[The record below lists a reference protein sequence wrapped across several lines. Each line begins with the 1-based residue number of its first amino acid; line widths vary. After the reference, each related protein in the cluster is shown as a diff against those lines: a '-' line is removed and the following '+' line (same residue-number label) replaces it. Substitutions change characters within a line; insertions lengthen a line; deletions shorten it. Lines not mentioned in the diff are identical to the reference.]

1 MSQLVIRPGRNAAR
15 QAKKLK
21 EIRKVKN
28 AIQWHERERKKRQEL
43 KQDRWDSKQAVLQ
56 RILWENE
63 HVTRVRKRALA
74 NAKEDWKL
82 GPLRPNRAIGP
93 DAEKYGALKGAQI
106 QKPEIPVRTQ
116 KNRNAVR
123 ERKGLELEYPLVV
136 DDKKYFPIVK
146 DDRVVILK
154 GKDAGK
160 IGVVQELVP
169 RTHDVVI
176 KDMNMQYFDTA
187 VFSAAAE
194 GMGPKVEN
202 ALPMPLDH
210 VRLVVPAEVQ
220 RGGKKCFEDIVVE
233 KIFMERHTTGIDP
246 YTGTDYGD
254 SEIPEAH
261 QYDPRTGLPIFHRYI
276 AGTRQRL
283 EWPWEREEESQHVD
297 NPKEPATDKQTW
309 FKKAVANISQPLT
322 SLNRWRSKN
331 NEDRA
336 QQDASRNLAAANI
349 EDKFA
354 EIQRMEQ
361 ERFKAA
367 APKSMDS
374 DRPGAYSVDTT
385 RNIVEGSESM
395 AYTLVAPP
403 FPDTLGEE
411 LRGDI
416 HEFSIKSKK
425 EKDPDAPRPIK
436 IARHSEQGVL
446 AREIAKQQQRA
457 ADAMKTPMQLRW
469 ELEHQKKLQS
479 QKEKP
484 FVDQETLLAALG
496 QHMQKSATKPYLG
509 KKQMPG
515 QTADLD

>member
-1 MSQLVIRPGRNAAR
+1 MFN
-15 QAKKLK
+15 
-21 EIRKVKN
+21 
-28 AIQWHERERKKRQEL
+28 
-43 KQDRWDSKQAVLQ
+43 
-56 RILWENE
+56 
-63 HVTRVRKRALA
+63 
-74 NAKEDWKL
+74 
-82 GPLRPNRAIGP
+82 
-93 DAEKYGALKGAQI
+93 
-106 QKPEIPVRTQ
+106 
-116 KNRNAVR
+116 
-123 ERKGLELEYPLVV
+123 
-136 DDKKYFPIVK
+136 
-146 DDRVVILK
+146 
-154 GKDAGK
+154 
-160 IGVVQELVP
+160 
-169 RTHDVVI
+169 
-176 KDMNMQYFDTA
+176 
-187 VFSAAAE
+187 AAAE

-202 ALPMPLDH
+202 AVPMPLDY

-220 RGGKKCFEDIVVE
+220 RGSKKCFEDVVVE

-254 SEIPEAH
+254 NEIPEAH

-283 EWPWEREEESQHVD
+283 EWPWEREEEIEDVGIT
-297 NPKEPATDKQTW
+297 KEPETGKQTW
-309 FKKAVANISQPLT
+309 LGKISQPLT

-331 NEDRA
+331 KEERA
-336 QQDASRNLAAANI
+336 QQDASKDLTTGNI
-349 EDKFA
+349 EEKLA

-367 APKSMDS
+367 TPRSMDPNH
-374 DRPGAYSVDTT
+374 PGAYDFDTT

-416 HEFSIKSKK
+416 HEFSIKAKK
-425 EKDPDAPRPIK
+425 DKDPDAPRSIK

-469 ELEHQKKLQS
+469 ELEHQKKVQS
-479 QKEKP
+479 QKVKP
-484 FVDQETLLAALG
+484 LVDQESLLAALG
-496 QHMQKSATKPYLG
+496 QHMQKSVTKPYLG
-509 KKQMPG
+509 KKQIPS